1 MKIHIIGGPGSGK
14 TFLAGKL
21 SRQYGIPHYDLDD
34 IMWDNS
40 SGSYGT
46 KRNPEERDELLSKV
60 LENDDWIIEGVYYSW
75 CGRCFEDADRII
87 LLEVPRRTYRSRIIR
102 RFLRRKLHLEKGKK
116 ETLRSLSALLKW
128 ADKFQQTNLVE
139 IKRIL
144 RSYPSK
150 LEEYVYTYPDKQQ

>member
-102 RFLRRKLHLEKGKK
+102 RFLRRKLHLVKGKK

-139 IKRIL
+139 IKQIL

-150 LEEYVYTYPDKQQ
+150 LER